1 MDSARA
7 DILAARHQ
15 LHTRGWIPRKAEA
28 FRHLPP
34 PAADVWLGEESG
46 PAAPGCEAHPLA
58 GAGWTLH
65 PIGHS
70 PQGRVD
76 ARWLDAGDAL
86 QRAELWAGLSATSG
100 TGDAGDA
107 AEGDAAPFGW
117 AHRALCRQGLRLRVG
132 GTPGAERGR
141 PETVWLQLRHQP
153 RSAVEAPMLVVE
165 VLAGVHCVLVETHDR
180 EPVACQQA
188 IVQNLQTHLVLGEG
202 ATLQHLR
209 IATPAAADRVAH
221 HLHARLGRGAHYAQ
235 ALLASGSAYHLQR
248 NVIALPAEGAVARSA
263 GLLLAADS
271 MLEHQ
276 VRLAHGAARTASA
289 IEDLVLASGSA
300 RAVVNAHTRIAP
312 GAAQA
317 EVRQRLT
324 GIPTGGQ
331 PKLVLRPHLEIHH
344 DQVQATHS
352 ATWGALSEEALFY
365 ARQRGLDER
374 TARGLIVQGMAGA
387 LLQRCFADDALLE
400 TLDIDTLLRAA
411 VARHL
416 APHLATHRAPPL
428 TLGTKAQHG

>member
-15 LHTRGWIPRKAEA
+15 LQTRGWIPRKAEA

-34 PAADVWLGEESG
+34 PDAAVWLGEETG
-46 PAAPGCEAHPLA
+46 QAAPGCEAHPLA

-86 QRAELWAGLSATSG
+86 QRAELWAGLTAPLVAG
-100 TGDAGDA
+100 EGDNT

-117 AHRALCRQGLRLRVG
+117 AHRALCRQGLRLRIG

-165 VLAGVHCVLVETHDR
+165 VLAGVHCVLVESHDR
-180 EPVACQQA
+180 ERVACQQA
-188 IVQNLQTHLVLGEG
+188 IVQNLQAHIVLGEG

-209 IATPAAADRVAH
+209 IATPGVADRVAH

-235 ALLASGSAYHLQR
+235 ALVASGSVYHLQR
-248 NVIALPAEGAVARSA
+248 NVIALPTEGAVARSA

-276 VRLAHGAARTASA
+276 VRISHGAARTTSA

-317 EVRQRLT
+317 DVRQRLT

-331 PKLVLRPHLEIHH
+331 PKLVLQPHLEIHH

-387 LLQRCFADDALLE
+387 LLQRCFADDALLD
-400 TLDIDTLLRAA
+400 TLDINTLLRAA

-416 APHLATHRAPPL
+416 ATNLAPGQRAP
-428 TLGTKAQHG
+428 HG

>member
-34 PAADVWLGEESG
+34 PDAAVWLGDETG
-46 PAAPGCEAHPLA
+46 QAAPGCEAHPLA

-76 ARWLDAGDAL
+76 ARWLDAGDTL
-86 QRAELWAGLSATSG
+86 QHAELWTGLSAPLS
-100 TGDAGDA
+100 AGDSGNA
-107 AEGDAAPFGW
+107 DDHAEGDAAPFAW
-117 AHRALCRQGLRLRVG
+117 AHRALCRQGLRLRIG
-132 GTPGAERGR
+132 GTLGADRG
-141 PETVWLQLRHQP
+141 PSDTVWLQLRHQP
-153 RSAVEAPMLVVE
+153 RSAVEAPMLVIE
-165 VLAGVHCVLVETHDR
+165 VLAGVRCVLVEMHDCQ
-180 EPVACQQA
+180 PVACQQPV
-188 IVQNLQTHLVLGEG
+188 VQNLQAHVVLGEG

-209 IATPAAADRVAH
+209 IATPGAADRIAH
-221 HLHARLGRGAHYAQ
+221 HLYARLGQSAHYAQ
-235 ALLASGSAYHLQR
+235 ALIASGSSYHLQR
-248 NVIALPAEGAVARSA
+248 NVIALQAEGAVARSA

-271 MLEHQ
+271 ALEHQ
-276 VRLAHGAARTASA
+276 VHLSHGAARTTST
-289 IEDLVLASGSA
+289 IEDFALASGSA

-312 GAAQA
+312 GAAEA
-317 EVRQRLT
+317 DVRQRLT

-331 PKLVLRPHLEIHH
+331 PKLVLQPHLEIHH
-344 DQVQATHS
+344 DQVQAIHS
-352 ATWGALSEEALFY
+352 VTWGALSEEALFY

-374 TARGLIVQGMAGA
+374 AARGLIVQGMASA
-387 LLQRCFADDALLE
+387 LLQRCFADDALRE
-400 TLDIDTLLRAA
+400 ALDVDALLRAA

-416 APHLATHRAPPL
+416 APGQEAE
-428 TLGTKAQHG
+428 HG

>member
-7 DILAARHQ
+7 DILAARYQ

-28 FRHLPP
+28 FRHLPTP
-34 PAADVWLGEESG
+34 DAAVWLGDETG
-46 PAAPGCEAHPLA
+46 QAAPGCEAHPLA

-86 QRAELWAGLSATSG
+86 QRAELWAGLSAHLS
-100 TGDAGDA
+100 AGDA
-107 AEGDAAPFGW
+107 ADAGNADDRAEGDAAPFAW
-117 AHRALCRQGLRLRVG
+117 AHRALCRQGLRLRIG
-132 GTPGAERGR
+132 GTLGADRG
-141 PETVWLQLRHQP
+141 PSDTVWLQLRHQP
-153 RSAVEAPMLVVE
+153 RSAVEAPMLVIE
-165 VLAGVHCVLVETHDR
+165 VLAGVRCVLVETHDR
-180 EPVACQQA
+180 QPVACQQPV
-188 IVQNLQTHLVLGEG
+188 VQNLQAHIVLGEG

-209 IATPAAADRVAH
+209 IATPGAADRIAH
-221 HLHARLGRGAHYAQ
+221 HLYARLGRRAHYAQ
-235 ALLASGSAYHLQR
+235 ALIASGSSYHLQR
-248 NVIALPAEGAVARSA
+248 NVIALQAEGAVARSA

-271 MLEHQ
+271 ALEHQ
-276 VRLAHGAARTASA
+276 VRLSHSAPRTTST
-289 IEDLVLASGSA
+289 IEELTLASGSA

-317 EVRQRLT
+317 DVRQRLA

-344 DQVQATHS
+344 DQVQASHS

-387 LLQRCFADDALLE
+387 LLQRCFDDDALRE
-400 TLDIDTLLRAA
+400 ALDIDTLLRGA

-416 APHLATHRAPPL
+416 APDPALGRRAP
-428 TLGTKAQHG
+428 HG

>member
-7 DILAARHQ
+7 DILAARHR

-34 PAADVWLGEESG
+34 PDAAVWLGDEAG
-46 PAAPGCEAHPLA
+46 QPAPGCEAHPLA

-65 PIGHS
+65 PVGHS

-86 QRAELWAGLSATSG
+86 QRVELWAGLSAPLG
-100 TGDAGDA
+100 AGEAGDA

-117 AHRALCRQGLRLRVG
+117 AHRALCRQGLRLRIG
-132 GTPGAERGR
+132 GTPGAERG
-141 PETVWLQLRHQP
+141 PLETVWLQLRHQP

-165 VLAGVHCVLVETHDR
+165 VLEGVHCVLVETHDR

-188 IVQNLQTHLVLGEG
+188 IVQNLQAHVVLGEG

-209 IATPAAADRVAH
+209 IATPGAGDRVAH

-235 ALLASGSAYHLQR
+235 ALVASGSAYHLQR
-248 NVIALPAEGAVARSA
+248 NVIALHAEGAVARSA

-276 VRLAHGAARTASA
+276 VRISHGAARTTSA

-317 EVRQRLT
+317 DVRQRLT
-324 GIPTGGQ
+324 GIPIGGQ

-387 LLQRCFADDALLE
+387 LLQSCFADAPLLE
-400 TLDIDTLLRAA
+400 ALDIDTLLRAA

-416 APHLATHRAPPL
+416 APGR
-428 TLGTKAQHG
+428 KARHG

>member
-15 LHTRGWIPRKAEA
+15 LHTSGWIPRRSEA

-34 PAADVWLGEESG
+34 PDAAVWLGDETG
-46 PAAPGCEAHPLA
+46 QPAPGCEAHPLA
-58 GAGWTLH
+58 GAGWTLQ

-86 QRAELWAGLSATSG
+86 QRAELWAGLAAPLG
-100 TGDAGDA
+100 PGDAGDA
-107 AEGDAAPFGW
+107 AEGEVAPFAW
-117 AHRALCRQGLRLRVG
+117 AHRALCRQALRLRVG
-132 GTPGAERGR
+132 GAPGAGRG
-141 PETVWLQLRHQP
+141 PLETVWLQLRHQP
-153 RSAVEAPMLVVE
+153 RSAVEAPLLVIE

-180 EPVACQQA
+180 EPAACPQA
-188 IVQNLQTHLVLGEG
+188 IVQNLQVHIVLGDG

-209 IATPAAADRVAH
+209 IATPGAADRVAH
-221 HLHARLGRGAHYAQ
+221 HLHARLGRRAHYAQ
-235 ALLASGSAYHLQR
+235 ALVASGSAYHLQR
-248 NVIALPAEGAVARSA
+248 NVIALQAEEAVARSA
-263 GLLLAADS
+263 GLLLAAGS
-271 MLEHQ
+271 ALEHQ
-276 VRLAHGAARTASA
+276 LRLSHGAARTTSA

-317 EVRQRLT
+317 DARQRLV

-331 PKLVLRPHLEIHH
+331 PKAVLRPHLEILH
-344 DQVQATHS
+344 DQVQAIHS

-365 ARQRGLDER
+365 ARQRGLDEH

-387 LLQRCFADDALLE
+387 LLQRCLADDALLE
-400 TLDIDTLLRAA
+400 TLDVDTLLRAA

-416 APHLATHRAPPL
+416 APDPAAARPAGRKAP
-428 TLGTKAQHG
+428 HG

>member
-34 PAADVWLGEESG
+34 PVAAVWLGDESG
-46 PAAPGCEAHPLA
+46 QPAPVCEAHPLA

-70 PQGRVD
+70 PQGQVD

-86 QRAELWAGLSATSG
+86 QRAELWAGLAAP
-100 TGDAGDA
+100 TGAGA
-107 AEGDAAPFGW
+107 AGNADDRADGDAAPFAW
-117 AHRALCRQGLRLRVG
+117 AHRALCRQGLRLRIG
-132 GTPGAERGR
+132 GTPGTGRGPR
-141 PETVWLQLRHQP
+141 QTVWLQLRHQP
-153 RSAVEAPMLVVE
+153 RSAVEAPMLVIE
-165 VLAGVHCVLVETHDR
+165 VLADVHCVLVETHDR
-180 EPVACQQA
+180 GPTACQQA
-188 IVQNLQTHLVLGEG
+188 IVQNLQAHIVLGDG

-209 IATPAAADRVAH
+209 IATPGAADRIAH
-221 HLHARLGRGAHYAQ
+221 HLHAGLGRGAHYAQ
-235 ALLASGSAYHLQR
+235 ALVASGSSYHLQR
-248 NVIALPAEGAVARSA
+248 NVIALHAEGAVARSA

-271 MLEHQ
+271 ALEHQ
-276 VRLAHGAARTASA
+276 VRVSHGAARTTST
-289 IEDLVLASGSA
+289 IEDLALANGSA

-317 EVRQRLT
+317 DVRQRLT

-352 ATWGALSEEALFY
+352 ATWGALPEEALFY

-374 TARGLIVQGMAGA
+374 SARGLIVQGMAGA
-387 LLQRCFADDALLE
+387 LLQRCFADEPLLE
-400 TLDIDTLLRAA
+400 ALDIDALLRAA

-416 APHLATHRAPPL
+416 APGQR
-428 TLGTKAQHG
+428 AQHG

>member
-15 LHTRGWIPRKAEA
+15 LHTRGWISRKAEA

-34 PAADVWLGEESG
+34 PDAAVWLGDETG
-46 PAAPGCEAHPLA
+46 HQRPGCEAHPLA

-86 QRAELWAGLSATSG
+86 QRAELWAGLSARSG
-100 TGDAGDA
+100 DGDGDGDDEATPHPLPGPTVPCAGKVCGCASA
-107 AEGDAAPFGW
+107 ARWAPTV
-117 AHRALCRQGLRLRVG
+117 A
-132 GTPGAERGR
+132 PS
-141 PETVWLQLRHQP
+141 ETVWLQLRHQP
-153 RSAVEAPMLVVE
+153 RSAMEAPMLVVE

-188 IVQNLQTHLVLGEG
+188 IVQNLHAHIVLGEG

-209 IATPAAADRVAH
+209 IATPGAADRVAH
-221 HLHARLGRGAHYAQ
+221 HLYARLGRGSRYSQ

-248 NVIALPAEGAVARSA
+248 NVIALQAEGAVARSA

-271 MLEHQ
+271 ALEHQ
-276 VRLAHGAARTASA
+276 VRLSHSAPRTTST
-289 IEDLVLASGSA
+289 IEDLTLASGSA

-312 GAAQA
+312 GTAQA
-317 EVRQRLT
+317 DVRQRLA

-344 DQVQATHS
+344 DQVQASHS

-387 LLQRCFADDALLE
+387 LLQRCFDDDALRE
-400 TLDIDTLLRAA
+400 ALDIDTLLRGA

-416 APHLATHRAPPL
+416 APDPAPGRRAP
-428 TLGTKAQHG
+428 HG

>member
-1 MDSARA
+1 MDTARA

-15 LHTRGWIPRKAEA
+15 LQTRGWISRKAEA

-34 PAADVWLGEESG
+34 PDAAVWLGDESG
-46 PAAPGCEAHPLA
+46 RAAPGCEAHPLT

-76 ARWLDAGDAL
+76 ARWLDASDAL
-86 QRAELWAGLSATSG
+86 QRAELWAGLSAPLG
-100 TGDAGDA
+100 AGIADNA
-107 AEGDAAPFGW
+107 DDRAEGDAAPFSW
-117 AHRALCRQGLRLRVG
+117 AHRALCRHGLRLRIG
-132 GTPGAERGR
+132 GTPGAERGPR
-141 PETVWLQLRHQP
+141 EPVWLQLRHQP
-153 RSAVEAPMLVVE
+153 RRAVEAPMLVIE

-180 EPVACQQA
+180 QSVACQQPV
-188 IVQNLQTHLVLGEG
+188 VQNLQAHIVLGDG

-209 IATPAAADRVAH
+209 IATPGAADHIAH
-221 HLHARLGRGAHYAQ
+221 HVHARLGRDAHYAQ
-235 ALLASGSAYHLQR
+235 ALVASGSSYHLQR
-248 NVIALPAEGAVARSA
+248 NVIALQAEGAVARSA

-271 MLEHQ
+271 ALEHQ
-276 VRLAHGAARTASA
+276 VRLSHGAAGTIST
-289 IEDLVLASGSA
+289 IEDLALASGSA

-317 EVRQRLT
+317 DVRQRLT

-344 DQVQATHS
+344 DQVQAIHS

-374 TARGLIVQGMAGA
+374 TARGLIVQGMASA
-387 LLQRCFADDALLE
+387 LLQRCFADDTLLD
-400 TLDIDTLLRAA
+400 TLDIDALLRAA

-416 APHLATHRAPPL
+416 APGQEAE
-428 TLGTKAQHG
+428 HG